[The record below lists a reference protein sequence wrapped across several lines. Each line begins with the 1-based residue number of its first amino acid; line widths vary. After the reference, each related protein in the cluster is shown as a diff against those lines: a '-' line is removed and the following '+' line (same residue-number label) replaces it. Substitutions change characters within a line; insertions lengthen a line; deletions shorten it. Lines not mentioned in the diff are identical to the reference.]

1 MIESLNRARKK
12 RKPHERDAN
21 ARLLSRR
28 NVARLGGP
36 PFGRCTLALPG
47 SCPVSLTTIRSKRMR
62 LCRFS
67 FDDMVLTG
75 FYDDNVVIP
84 IDQAAEAYSRDT
96 GVELLLPSTEDLLE
110 LLPPD
115 GCSYEL
121 ARDLDAWVSG
131 LDVIARD
138 ELTVPLEDVQLLV
151 PIASPPKLLFL
162 AGNYTKHVAERGGTT
177 AERQETFPYVFMK
190 PPSTTLTHP
199 GDPIV
204 IPRVS
209 PDQIDWECELGVI
222 IGRHCRGVPESEAL
236 RCVAGYTVVNDI
248 SDRGFKPNPG
258 RKARER
264 DKFFDWMHGKWH
276 DTFCPM
282 GPCVLSADAVPD
294 PQTLTLKL
302 TVNGQIK
309 QEATHRGDD
318 LPGGRRHLVPVSVRH
333 ARARRHH
340 CHRNPLGRRLGN
352 RDIPQARR
360 PGSRD
365 DRTDRN
371 ARESGRGGNL
381 KKCGFGMRNREI
393 NGSIRIRAFR
403 FRIPNSHSEFRIPHS
418 NSAFVAGWFDDRV
431 SQADG
436 RQSRRDCHSR
446 LSLGP

>member
-1 MIESLNRARKK
+1 
-12 RKPHERDAN
+12 
-21 ARLLSRR
+21 
-28 NVARLGGP
+28 
-36 PFGRCTLALPG
+36 
-47 SCPVSLTTIRSKRMR
+47 MR

-138 ELTVPLEDVQLLV
+138 ELTMPLEDVQLLV

-209 PDQIDWECELGVI
+209 PDQIDWECELGVDHRPPLP
-222 IGRHCRGVPESEAL
+222 GRRRGRSVAL
-236 RCVAGYTVVNDI
+236 R
-248 SDRGFKPNPG
+248 G
-258 RKARER
+258 RL
-264 DKFFDWMHGKWH
+264 H
-276 DTFCPM
+276 
-282 GPCVLSADAVPD
+282 
-294 PQTLTLKL
+294 
-302 TVNGQIK
+302 
-309 QEATHRGDD
+309 
-318 LPGGRRHLVPVSVRH
+318 
-333 ARARRHH
+333 
-340 CHRNPLGRRLGN
+340 
-352 RDIPQARR
+352 
-360 PGSRD
+360 
-365 DRTDRN
+365 
-371 ARESGRGGNL
+371 
-381 KKCGFGMRNREI
+381 
-393 NGSIRIRAFR
+393 
-403 FRIPNSHSEFRIPHS
+403 
-418 NSAFVAGWFDDRV
+418 
-431 SQADG
+431 G
-436 RQSRRDCHSR
+436 RQRHQRPR
-446 LSLGP
+446 LQAQSQPEGPRAGQVLRLDARQVA

>member
-1 MIESLNRARKK
+1 
-12 RKPHERDAN
+12 
-21 ARLLSRR
+21 
-28 NVARLGGP
+28 
-36 PFGRCTLALPG
+36 
-47 SCPVSLTTIRSKRMR
+47 MR

-96 GVELLLPSTEDLLE
+96 GVELLLHSTEDLLE

-248 SDRGFKPNPG
+248 SDRGFKPNPS

-309 QEATHRGDD
+309 QEATTAEMIFPVAAVISFLSQFVMLEPGDIIATGTPSGVGSATGTFLKPGD
-318 LPGGRRHLVPVSVRH
+318 LVRATIVPIGMLE
-333 ARARRHH
+333 
-340 CHRNPLGRRLGN
+340 NPVE
-352 RDIPQARR
+352 AE
-360 PGSRD
+360 
-365 DRTDRN
+365 T
-371 ARESGRGGNL
+371 
-381 KKCGFGMRNREI
+381 
-393 NGSIRIRAFR
+393 
-403 FRIPNSHSEFRIPHS
+403 
-418 NSAFVAGWFDDRV
+418 
-431 SQADG
+431 
-436 RQSRRDCHSR
+436 
-446 LSLGP
+446 